1 MCVSGGNVA
10 VADCRVLDNAY
21 RNAVYNWLSAEVLAG
36 HTPTERSDIYSYAVI
51 VWEILHGWHCM
62 TLVFIHCTLSRILS
76 FPCLFTHPEPTTRFT
91 AIIQVNLH

>member
-21 RNAVYNWLSAEVLAG
+21 RNAVYNWLSVEVLAG
-36 HTPTERSDIYSYAVI
+36 HTPTERSDIYSYTVI

-62 TLVFIHCTLSRILS
+62 TLVFIYCALSYSLLS
-76 FPCLFTHPEPTTRFT
+76 LSVYSFSVI
-91 AIIQVNLH
+91 IIQVNLH